1 MTREKGLILV
11 CPTWAEGVRILR
23 LLVRKEVPM
32 LDTSDP
38 KEWSHPDKIGKD
50 HDCPSCGYHGGGHVT
65 VFVGPQMGRRC
76 LECGSTWP
84 IEIPQS

>member
-1 MTREKGLILV
+1 MTRKKGLILV

-38 KEWSHPDKIGKD
+38 KGWSHPDKIGKD
-50 HDCPSCGYHGGGHVT
+50 HDCPLVRLPRWRPRHRVRRASD
-65 VFVGPQMGRRC
+65 GPPVPGMR
-76 LECGSTWP
+76 
-84 IEIPQS
+84 IYVAH